1 MSIVLLE
8 IAPAS
13 GDGGGSLEAGHA
25 MSPSVTNCVTGHWS
39 AVTASHSGPGPVL
52 VPVFT
57 PKSRL
62 LLVIHTRHMGHGDTG
77 TRDNVTR
84 LRWEREWADTGDWRA
99 GAACGHSEQEPGG
112 DTEPPW
118 EARWAEHGDMWSD
131 NPANGKKIRPSL
143 IKWKYIPL
151 PSGQLIFGAIL
162 VIKTIKIRMMA
173 FNLLG
178 PRFQTDPLEPSDP
191 RISYCWFYHSM
202 PI

>member
-1 MSIVLLE
+1 MGEAHWRLVTPCPPVSLIVSLVTDQPSP
-8 IAPAS
+8 PATQARGPS
-13 GDGGGSLEAGHA
+13 WSRSSLR
-25 MSPSVTNCVTGHWS
+25 SPGYYS
-39 AVTASHSGPGPVL
+39 L
-52 VPVFT
+52 FT
-57 PKSRL
+57 PD
-62 LLVIHTRHMGHGDTG
+62 TWDTG

>member
-39 AVTASHSGPGPVL
+39 AVTASHSGPGPVSWSRSL
-52 VPVFT
+52 LRSPGYCSLFT
-57 PKSRL
+57 PD
-62 LLVIHTRHMGHGDTG
+62 TWDTG